1 MEIFANKEKN
11 SLTKEI
17 SEEQEEYL
25 ENKSEPVVENE
36 EVPHEVE
43 SFKEFPYFISFHH
56 TLLNEKDYLNK
67 FNLIFNAT
75 FAVKHPYLLKMLS
88 YDQAYEKL
96 SKIEEFEN
104 IEGFTYQE
112 YRKYFDLY
120 YSFLVT
126 FMQFKT
132 ELGNAS
138 YVTQLFDLFE
148 AYYNLFFGAAVNG
161 DFSYILRDQSKIK
174 EIYSKAIQQNKLVK
188 EHINVCFK
196 LLDRLYTAY
205 KNLERVNT
213 YYLGLMMDTNSSA
226 LFVQYPDKERRLS
239 SNIFQFNSSLKKI
252 LSKIKSKNVNP
263 ELLPIAHKKIDEGIV
278 DLDSTSL
285 YSLSSLQK
293 EIGLSNKELEDIIS
307 IIKETSLNKTINN
320 IARIIQSCKEYFVLL
335 KQAKTELT
343 PELLEDIINNIHPND
358 LYLKYG
364 NKVASLLLNHNKY
377 ALNNIKDFFSKPN
390 IIKPFQHLNKLMP
403 GLGTNLVK
411 WMMGKSPEAWYFYN
425 NIYGIYTYGFEEL
438 CKIFPK
444 IDINICKK
452 EFKIIKEI
460 TLLMV
465 EFERIIEF
473 AFSNFM
479 EEIAENFKFTNLNS
493 VLNFFKKLIVIA
505 RAMHNNGYYLTNN
518 NFNMAFSFL
527 KSSWDPTSDIISKFI
542 NVVFNEK
549 LEQIFNKKYHQ
560 FPEEIRG
567 RTSEAEETINAA
579 HKFKIDLDKI
589 RQSLLKFKM
598 KFFAGEPISSSE
610 KSEIYNLSENI
621 NLLLSFSTISK
632 YYDQVENKAP
642 ELYNLAF
649 QIDGFEFK
657 VLPQASPQHFQVGA
671 ATNCCQSIGGAG
683 ENAAV
688 DSFINS
694 LAGVV
699 VLSKEKNL
707 IAQSYFHY
715 VPEDNGYILDNV
727 EVNDGNV
734 SKYSVNLENLYAE
747 LAQYMKNKF
756 NIKYFRCGK
765 EYNSLNNDAFENSS
779 LKTDPRKFSVDDPYS
794 DFDESDHID
803 LLAPKKFLKS
813 RLFFKR

>member
-1 MEIFANKEKN
+1 M
-11 SLTKEI
+11 SLVD
-17 SEEQEEYL
+17 L
-25 ENKSEPVVENE
+25 L
-36 EVPHEVE
+36 
-43 SFKEFPYFISFHH
+43 FISFHH

-67 FNLIFNAT
+67 FNLIFNANL
-75 FAVKHPYLLKMLS
+75 FVKHPYLLKMLS

-96 SKIEEFEN
+96 SKIDEFEN

-132 ELGNAS
+132 ELGNIS
-138 YVTQLFDLFE
+138 YVTQLADLFE
-148 AYYNLFFGAAVNG
+148 AYYNLFFGAAVKG
-161 DFSYILRDQSKIK
+161 DFSYILRGQAKIK
-174 EIYSKAIQQNKLVK
+174 ETYSKAIQQNKLVK
-188 EHINVCFK
+188 EHIDTCFK
-196 LLDRLYTAY
+196 LLDKLYTAY

-226 LFVQYPDKERRLS
+226 LHVQYPNKERRLS
-239 SNIFQFNSSLKKI
+239 SDIFQFNFSLKRM
-252 LSKIKSKNVNP
+252 LSDFKSKKINP
-263 ELLPIAHKKIDEGIV
+263 ELLPIAHKQTDEQIAV
-278 DLDSTSL
+278 LDSTSL

-307 IIKETSLNKTINN
+307 VIKQISLNANINN
-320 IARIIQSCKEYFVLL
+320 IVRIIQSCKEDLLLL
-335 KQAKTELT
+335 KQAKTELI
-343 PELLEDIINNIHPND
+343 PELLQDLMNNIHPNE

-364 NKVASLLLNHNKY
+364 NKVASLLLNKNKA
-377 ALNNIKDFFSKPN
+377 ALDNVKDFFSKPD
-390 IIKPFQHLNKLMP
+390 IIEPFQKLNKLMP
-403 GLGTNLVK
+403 GFGTNLVK

-425 NIYGIYTYGFEEL
+425 NIYGKLAYGFKEL
-438 CKIFPK
+438 CLIFPK

-452 EFKIIKEI
+452 EFKLIKEI
-460 TLLMV
+460 IILMA
-465 EFERIIEF
+465 EFERIIE
-473 AFSNFM
+473 SDTSFM

-505 RAMHNNGYYLTNN
+505 RAMHNNGYYLTNT
-518 NFNMAFSFL
+518 NFNMVFSFL

-560 FPEEIRG
+560 FPGEIRG

-610 KSEIYNLSENI
+610 KSEIYSLSENI
-621 NLLLSFSTISK
+621 NLLLSFSAISE
-632 YYDQVENKAP
+632 YYDQIETKAP

-671 ATNCCQSIGGAG
+671 ATNCCQSIGGLG

-734 SKYSVNLENLYAE
+734 TKYSVDLENLYTE

-765 EYNSLNNDAFENSS
+765 SYNELNNDAFETVS
-779 LKTDPRKFSVDDPYS
+779 LKKDPRKFSVDEPYS
-794 DFDESDHID
+794 DFDESNHID
-803 LLAPKKFLKS
+803 LLAPKKFLKNKLS
-813 RLFFKR
+813 LKR